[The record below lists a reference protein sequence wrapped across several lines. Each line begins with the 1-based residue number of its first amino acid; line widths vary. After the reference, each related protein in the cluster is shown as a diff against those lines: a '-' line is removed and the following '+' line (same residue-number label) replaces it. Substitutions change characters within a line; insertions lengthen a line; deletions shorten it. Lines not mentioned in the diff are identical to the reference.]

1 LNVSAKERTTG
12 VKSEITITNDKSR
25 LSYKDIERMVQDA
38 KIYKAEDDGHRKK
51 AEAKVALENYAY
63 NMRHTINNE
72 KIGSKLAP
80 AVEKKIKDAI
90 EEVILW
96 LDDPELV
103 DAEQFEDKLVWLE
116 SICNPIR
123 SYGNQY

>member
-1 LNVSAKERTTG
+1 M
-12 VKSEITITNDKSR
+12 KSQITITNDKSR
-25 LSYKDIERMVQDA
+25 LSYKDIERMVRDA
-38 KIYKAEDDGHRKK
+38 KRYKAEDDAHRKK
-51 AEAKVALENYAY
+51 VKAKEALENYAY
-63 NMRHTINNE
+63 NMRNTINDE
-72 KIGSKLAP
+72 KISSKLTS